1 VFNFLGRQVEV
12 AEPTSSLQLLKP
24 TLDMNPG
31 AKTLS
36 RREMLRSCSTG
47 FGALALSALLA
58 DPAFGGKART
68 ATDPRRPLAPRS
80 PHRPSRA
87 RNVIFLYMEGGVSQ
101 VDSFDYKPLLSQ
113 YHGRSPQEVIGE
125 LEATQFQEVGG
136 ILKSPWNFRRYG
148 QSGTWVS
155 DLFPHIAQQIDDVC
169 VIRSLTSQFPEHT
182 SANYFL
188 HTGVGIQGRPSLGAW
203 SVYGLGS
210 ENQNLPGFVVL
221 NGGLIPSGGIDCFT
235 NGFLPASYQGSL
247 FQAKDPPVANI
258 RPNQRLP
265 RLQPVKRALVRRLDQ
280 LSLQQT
286 GKVDA
291 LESAI
296 ANYELAARMQIE
308 VPDLMDISRESQPVR
323 RTYGLEA
330 AFEPTRQFGLQCLIA
345 RRLVERGV
353 RFVELT
359 CPSISGIS
367 RWDAHDQL
375 RKNHSRNALA
385 TDQPIAALL
394 MDLKRC
400 GLLEETL
407 VVWSGEFGRTPFA
420 QKEDGRDHNEFGFSM
435 WMAGGGV
442 QGGLTYG
449 KTDEWGYKAVEN
461 RLEMYD
467 LHATILHLLG
477 LDHTRLTY
485 RFGGRDMRLTDVYGK
500 VVEDI
505 LSSG

>member
-1 VFNFLGRQVEV
+1 MDTMPQPLTRRQ
-12 AEPTSSLQLLKP
+12 
-24 TLDMNPG
+24 
-31 AKTLS
+31 
-36 RREMLRSCSTG
+36 MLRCCSTG

-58 DPAFGGKART
+58 DPAYGAGPKSETGTGGPA
-68 ATDPRRPLAPRS
+68 APGMPHWRP
-80 PHRPSRA
+80 RA

-101 VDSFDYKPLLSQ
+101 VDSFDYKPLLNRF
-113 YHGRSPQEVIGE
+113 HGRPPGEVIGK
-125 LEATQFQEVGG
+125 LEATQFQEIGT
-136 ILKSPWNFRRYG
+136 ILQSPWNFRRHG
-148 QSGTWVS
+148 QSGLWVS
-155 DLFPHIAQQIDDVC
+155 DLFPHISRQVDDLC
-169 VIRSLTSQFPEHT
+169 IIHSLTSKFPEHT

-210 ENQNLPGFVVL
+210 ENRNLPGFIVL

-235 NGFLPASYQGSL
+235 NGFLPATYQGSL

-258 RPNQRLP
+258 RSRQTPP
-265 RLQPVKRALVRRLDQ
+265 RLQAAKRDLVRDLDR
-280 LSLQQT
+280 LSLQQAGT
-286 GKVDA
+286 ADA

-296 ANYELAARMQIE
+296 SNYELAARMQME
-308 VPDLMDISRESQPVR
+308 VPDLMDISGESPSVR
-323 RTYGLEA
+323 RQYGLEA
-330 AFEPTRQFGLQCLIA
+330 AYEQTRQFGRQCLIA

-367 RWDAHDQL
+367 RWDAHFEL
-375 RKNHSRNALA
+375 RKNHNLNALA

-394 MDLKRC
+394 ADLKRC

-407 VVWSGEFGRTPFA
+407 VLWAGEFGRTPFA
-420 QKEDGRDHNEFGFSM
+420 QKEDGRDHNEFGFTV

-442 QGGLTYG
+442 RGGMTYG

-461 RLEMYD
+461 PLEMHD

-485 RFGGRDMRLTDVYGK
+485 RFSGRDMRLTDVYGR
-500 VVEDI
+500 VVGEI
-505 LSSG
+505 LASA

>member
-1 VFNFLGRQVEV
+1 MDRAFPRLR
-12 AEPTSSLQLLKP
+12 SSPPPVKP
-24 TLDMNPG
+24 ILDMDAS

-36 RREMLRSCSTG
+36 RREMLRCCSNG
-47 FGALALSALLA
+47 FGAVALSALLA
-58 DPAFGGKART
+58 DPAFGAKIRAGT
-68 ATDPRRPLAPRS
+68 NPRRPLAPQS
-80 PHRPSRA
+80 PHRRPRA

-101 VDSFDYKPLLSQ
+101 VDTFDYKPLLSR
-113 YHGRSPQEVIGE
+113 YHGRAPQEVIGK

-136 ILKSPWNFRRYG
+136 ILQSPWNFRRYG
-148 QSGTWVS
+148 QSGIWVS
-155 DLFPHIAQQIDDVC
+155 DLFPSIAQQIDDLC
-169 VIRSLTSQFPEHT
+169 VIHSLTSKFPEHT

-188 HTGVGIQGRPSLGAW
+188 HTGVGVQGRPSLGAW

-221 NGGLIPSGGIDCFT
+221 NGGLIPAGGMDCFT

-247 FQAKDPPVANI
+247 FQAEDPPVANI
-258 RPNQRLP
+258 KPNPRLP
-265 RLQPVKRALVRRLDQ
+265 QLQPVKRALVRRLDQ
-280 LSLQQT
+280 LSLQQM

-296 ANYELAARMQIE
+296 ANYELAARMQME
-308 VPDLMDISRESQPVR
+308 VPDLMNISRESQSVR
-323 RTYGLEA
+323 RMYGLESK
-330 AFEPTRQFGLQCLIA
+330 FQPTRQFARQCLIA

-375 RKNHSRNALA
+375 RKNHSQNALA

-394 MDLKRC
+394 VDLKRC

-442 QGGLTYG
+442 QGGSTYG
-449 KTDEWGYKAVEN
+449 KTDEWGYK
-461 RLEMYD
+461 
-467 LHATILHLLG
+467 
-477 LDHTRLTY
+477 
-485 RFGGRDMRLTDVYGK
+485 GRGESTGDV
-500 VVEDI
+500 
-505 LSSG
+505 